1 MKNKATTA
9 QMLQSRFSKSISMLE
24 QAKSLEES
32 IIMGYGGIKQSVND
46 RLNNSSATPA
56 AAKVPGVILAKLN
69 DQYDKMVEEIF
80 KEVNE
85 ADIQATIEDY
95 VKKEKTTKI
104 EVSDVGTIVTMLQAR
119 LDKNKDNNIKIS
131 SSDLTSNIEETI
143 EESVNDRLAKGI
155 ENVLKK
161 NDVPSDAI
169 DSKKQKNIAKELKK
183 VLAKT
188 DDDQTIFDALE
199 KALEDNGV
207 TADISDD
214 TKKDIVK
221 NLKRRM
227 EGQKDKVYTPTEIIG
242 ILKKG
247 LDKKGSIERET
258 IPSEFEDIAHNMEQ
272 LKELNNQYGKDFGQK
287 IFTKEELIKAMK
299 ETKNAKKFDL
309 YDSLMKGE

>member
-46 RLNNSSATPA
+46 RLNNNSATPA

-85 ADIQATIEDY
+85 TDIQATIEEY

-104 EVSDVGTIVTMLQAR
+104 EASDIGTIVTMLQSR
-119 LDKNKDNNIKIS
+119 LDKNKENNIKIS
-131 SSDLTSNIEETI
+131 STDLTSNIEETI

-161 NDVPSDAI
+161 NDVSSDAI

-207 TADISDD
+207 TADISND

-258 IPSEFEDIAHNMEQ
+258 IPSEFEDIAHDMEQ

-309 YDSLMKGE
+309 YGSLMQGE